1 MLRIFSFFLIFFV
14 FFSCS
19 KINVN
24 KEAAF
29 SSYYKNKSS
38 KILIDVRT
46 PEEFKSGQAIEAINI
61 DFYNENFETDLLK
74 ISKNKEIYLYCR
86 SGRRSGIAS
95 QFLIE
100 NGYRNVYNI
109 DGGTIKMD
117 SIYLNSSTFNN

>member
-1 MLRIFSFFLIFFV
+1 MLRIFSCFLIFFV

-74 ISKNKEIYLYCR
+74 ISKNKKIYLYCR
-86 SGRRSGIAS
+86 SGRRSELTVR
-95 QFLIE
+95 FLLE
-100 NGYRNVYNI
+100 NGFENVYNI
-109 DGGTIKMD
+109 NSGIIKID
-117 SIYLNSSTFNN
+117 SIYLDFRAFNN

>member
-1 MLRIFSFFLIFFV
+1 MLRIFYCFLTFFI

-19 KINVN
+19 KVNVY
-24 KEAAF
+24 KEATF
-29 SSYYKNKSS
+29 SNYYKNKSS

-46 PEEFKSGQAIEAINI
+46 PEEFKTGQAIEAINI
-61 DFYNENFETDLLK
+61 DFYNESFDTNLLK
-74 ISKNKEIYLYCR
+74 ISKNKDIYLYCR

-109 DGGTIKMD
+109 YKGIIKMD
-117 SIYLNSSTFNN
+117 SIYLNSSTFNH

>member
-1 MLRIFSFFLIFFV
+1 MLRIFSCFLTFFI

-19 KINVN
+19 KINVY

-29 SSYYKNKSS
+29 SNYYKNKSS

-46 PEEFKSGQAIEAINI
+46 PEEFKTGKAIEAINI
-61 DFYNENFETDLLK
+61 DFYNESFETNLLK

-109 DGGTIKMD
+109 YEGIIKMD